1 MSDKI
6 VTVYSL
12 PTWPGCKMTKSF
24 LEKNN
29 IPFQDFD
36 VAQDKDAR
44 EEMVKKSGQRAVPQI
59 DIDGEIFVGFDEAQL
74 TEKLGL

>member
-1 MSDKI
+1 
-6 VTVYSL
+6 
-12 PTWPGCKMTKSF
+12 MTKSF

-29 IPFQDFD
+29 IPYQDFD

-44 EEMVKKSGQRAVPQI
+44 EEMVKKSGQRAVPTI
-59 DIDGEIFVGFDEAQL
+59 DIDGEVSVGFDEAQL